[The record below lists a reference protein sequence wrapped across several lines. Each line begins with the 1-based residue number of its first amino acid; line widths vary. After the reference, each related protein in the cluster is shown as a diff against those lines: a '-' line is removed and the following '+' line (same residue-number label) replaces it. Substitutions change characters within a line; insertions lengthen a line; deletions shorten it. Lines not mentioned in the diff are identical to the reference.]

1 MEKKTQ
7 IKTQALGKNIRV
19 SVSKM
24 RCIIDRIRNTSY
36 EESLVL
42 LEFMPYRA
50 SYLVSQLVVSA
61 AANASTNLGLNKS
74 NLFISEVWANNSTYL
89 RRFRPRAQGR
99 GYPIKKPICEVTI
112 KLSSKIVKKNKP

>member
-1 MEKKTQ
+1 KTQ

-24 RCIIDRIRNTSY
+24 RRIIDRIRNTSY

-74 NLFISEVWANNSTYL
+74 NLFISEAWENNSTYL
-89 RRFRPRAQGR
+89 CRFRPRAQSR

-112 KLSSKIVKKNKP
+112 KLSSKIVKK